1 MNWISY
7 FNTTYNSLW
16 KKVFLLVF
24 IGLGFYG
31 SLTYSQRDYI
41 LTGTLNYTQ
50 VYNTNYGAYDSGL
63 TQGSQ
68 FADLLKS
75 DEFIQIMITKNAW
88 SEDIATIR
96 SLYSF
101 EFLDTNNFNLH
112 IHENSYP
119 KATAISGFIQENGS
133 NFISYV
139 IQKRSIDTFLMSYTN
154 ALNATQNQFNDLN
167 GLIASYEEYLKSIN
181 QYLIQT
187 PNLTLVNPTYTYFE
201 TKIYDMKFDLTTLTL
216 TLNNQTLPVTE
227 LTGLRDHWLS
237 FESASKIDSPYKQYI
252 QSTIT
257 LNGSLNSRLDAVILG
272 LLGAWVFSFVY
283 NQILKLID
291 NYAFSISNLKIL
303 YDIWLDFL
311 NSLKKGFSNWNE
323 IQRNVKLFFKSIK
336 NLIVKKKID

>member
-75 DEFIQIMITKNAW
+75 DEFIQLMITKNAW

-101 EFLDTNNFNLH
+101 EFLDTNNFKLH

-139 IQKRSIDTFLMSYTN
+139 IQKRSIDTFLMNYTN
-154 ALNATQNQFNDLN
+154 ALNATQNQFNNLN

-216 TLNNQTLPVTE
+216 TINNQTLPVND
-227 LTGLRDHWLS
+227 LTGLRD
-237 FESASKIDSPYKQYI
+237 Y
-252 QSTIT
+252 
-257 LNGSLNSRLDAVILG
+257 
-272 LLGAWVFSFVY
+272 
-283 NQILKLID
+283 
-291 NYAFSISNLKIL
+291 
-303 YDIWLDFL
+303 
-311 NSLKKGFSNWNE
+311 
-323 IQRNVKLFFKSIK
+323 
-336 NLIVKKKID
+336 